1 MKKKSYKNSIS
12 VPESR
17 QITEFL
23 KGQAS
28 KIFGEVVEKDEVVVV
43 NKNSKPHCVV
53 ISYERYK
60 KLKNEGADI

>member
-1 MKKKSYKNSIS
+1 MKKHDKQISS
-12 VPESR
+12 VPDTR

-28 KIFGEVVEKDEVVVV
+28 KIFEETVENDNVVIV
-43 NKNSKPHCVV
+43 NKFSKPHCVV

-60 KLKNEGADI
+60 KLKNEGASI